1 MMEYQ
6 TEKRYE
12 SLRNAVRRYGLTLS
26 EEQKQFVQDFAL
38 LKLNAILK
46 SDPNLMDALKRLKDK

>member
-1 MMEYQ
+1 MMTYG
-6 TEKRYE
+6 TEMRYD
-12 SLRNAVRRYGLTLS
+12 SLRKAAQFGLPLT

-38 LKLNAILK
+38 LKLNAILE

>member
-12 SLRNAVRRYGLTLS
+12 SLRKAAQYGLTLS
-26 EEQKQFVQDFAL
+26 EEEQQFVQDFAL
-38 LKLNAILK
+38 LKLNVILE